1 MILKLLNSNKQK
13 QNALE
18 ALLLDSILNGEHFI
32 FSRFMNL
39 ISKKEIWKQNIV
51 IKESW
56 VDTDYQQIFDIL
68 NDNNKQSKKFYDWL
82 KKNKIVDKYIIVNK
96 KNNDMIIDENVDLL
110 LEEYIYSNFLS
121 TSSRLIL
128 LFKDIKKFSVYFK
141 SIIVA
146 FTSKLYEE
154 NQSNENLYV
163 QDPPSFTDQSSFP
176 EWLCHILE
184 DRCGNFL
191 IKTNKNFNILLF
203 KKFKNINNDFKFTI
217 QSNYN
222 TNPHPPLQVKQI
234 ILTLSYFFFA
244 VFKKIKDILLKN
256 DFQIVS
262 LFKIIE
268 AKVFTETL
276 NNNNITTYYLPYSGK
291 VMEDPWVES
300 ARKNNIKVIN
310 FNYSANLDFPVKGYY
325 NIDIHRARLNS
336 VSNVKIFS
344 AELEKNSAFKSK
356 KFNLTSFKSPPV
368 WYWSKIYHK
377 DVFFRNKIA
386 IYDISPHYP
395 TGIGIDY
402 SSIYLRYF
410 KDINLFYTYFFND
423 ILSICR
429 ELEIQVV
436 LKKKRENDQILSYYR
451 NLIVNLEK
459 QYTNFRVLE
468 DTVSLNIISSNSL
481 ATISQCFT
489 STAYYDKNI
498 SRNIYYDPT
507 SSIKNGFNKNINRFV
522 ISSKPELSLWL
533 KNVKN
538 TVK

>member
-1 MILKLLNSNKQK
+1 MILKLLNSNKEK
-13 QNALE
+13 QSAFE
-18 ALLLDSILNGEHFI
+18 TLLLDSIINGEHLI
-32 FSRFMNL
+32 FSRLMNL
-39 ISKKEIWKQNIV
+39 ISRKEIWKQNIV

-56 VDTDYQQIFDIL
+56 VNTDYQQIFDIL

-110 LEEYIYSNFLS
+110 LEEYVHLNFLS

-128 LFKDIKKFSVYFK
+128 LLKDIKKFSVYFK
-141 SIIVA
+141 LIILD

-154 NQSNENLYV
+154 NQSNEKLYV
-163 QDPPSFTDQSSFP
+163 QDPPSFMDQSSFP
-176 EWLCHILE
+176 EWLCPILE
-184 DRCGNFL
+184 DRCGDFL
-191 IKTNKNFNILLF
+191 IKTNKNFNVLIF
-203 KKFKNINNDFKFTI
+203 KKLKNINNDFKFTI
-217 QSNYN
+217 QSNHN
-222 TNPHPPLQVKQI
+222 TTPHPPLQVKQI

-244 VFKKIKDILLKN
+244 VFKKIKDILFKN
-256 DFQIVS
+256 NFQIVS

-300 ARKNNIKVIN
+300 ARKNNIKIIN

-344 AELEKNSAFKSK
+344 AELKENSAFKSK

-368 WYWSKIYHK
+368 WYWSKMYYK
-377 DVFFRNKIA
+377 DAFFRNKIA

-410 KDINLFYTYFFND
+410 KDINSFYTYFFND
-423 ILSICR
+423 ILSLCR

-451 NLIVNLEK
+451 NLIFDLEK
-459 QYTNFRVLE
+459 KYTNFQVLE

-489 STAYYDKNI
+489 STAYYDTNI

-522 ISSKPELSLWL
+522 ISRKPELSLWL

-538 TVK
+538 RVK